1 MVSRACWGG
10 CIGTEPCSDVSQPV
24 GMDSGKTVSSGVA
37 RMRGSTSVES
47 WMLWVTD

>member
-24 GMDSGKTVSSGVA
+24 GMDSGEDCFKRSGQSEGKHQCGKLDAV
-37 RMRGSTSVES
+37 G
-47 WMLWVTD
+47 D